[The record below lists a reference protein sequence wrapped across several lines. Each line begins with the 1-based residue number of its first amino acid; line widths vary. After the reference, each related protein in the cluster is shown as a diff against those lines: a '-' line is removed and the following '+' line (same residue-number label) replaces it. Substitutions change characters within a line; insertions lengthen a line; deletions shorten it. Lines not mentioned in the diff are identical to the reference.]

1 MNIEEKILS
10 LFEENEKRRELLE
23 WFNTDK
29 QNQELLKL
37 YNSKNE
43 VIKEI
48 EELNKELEC
57 GKLALLLPS
66 VPRNYQKAK
75 YKIMAIGQEL
85 NGGYGIRSEPRI
97 TMLDNLRGQ
106 SFDSC
111 GRGFFSFPAKLCHA
125 VNEIGGKLNRKE
137 IRSYFVWAE
146 IRKFSYHK
154 KIHSNSKAPRT
165 RLNKEVQNLIDTK
178 FNILEDEIRIINPDI
193 VLFLTGHNYDNYI
206 RTQLDGVKFHK
217 LENSDYEKSQFA
229 RVEHK
234 VLPEKS
240 FRIYHPHAFRW
251 GSVIKSLGRRH
262 LYKEFLKRLVEECKK

>member
-23 WFNTDK
+23 WFNTDE

-48 EELNKELEC
+48 EELNKELKC

-66 VPRNYQKAK
+66 VPQNYQKSK

-85 NGGYGIRSEPRI
+85 YGGYGVRSEPRI

-146 IRKFSYHK
+146 IRKFSYWKPVK
-154 KIHSNSKAPRT
+154 KPIVYKKPSS
-165 RLNKEVQNLIDTK
+165 RLNNKVQNLIDTK

-193 VLFLTGHNYDNYI
+193 VLFLTGPNYDDYI
-206 RTQLDGVKFHK
+206 RTQLDGVKFYE
-217 LENSDYEKSQFA
+217 LENSGYKKRQFA
-229 RVEHK
+229 RVEHP
-234 VLPEKS
+234 VLEGRKA
-240 FRIYHPHAFRW
+240 FRVYHPGYLNR
-251 GSVIKSLGRRH
+251 IKRKTELGKKCMAE
-262 LYKEFLKRLVEECKK
+262 LLIECKK

>member
-10 LFEENEKRRELLE
+10 LFEKNEKSRELLE
-23 WFNTDK
+23 WFNNDK

-48 EELNKELEC
+48 EELNKELKC
-57 GKLALLLPS
+57 RPLALLLPS
-66 VPRNYQKAK
+66 VPQNYQKSK
-75 YKIMAIGQEL
+75 YQIMAIGQEL

-106 SFDSC
+106 SFDDLSR
-111 GRGFFSFPAKLCHA
+111 RGFFSFPAELCHA

-154 KIHSNSKAPRT
+154 KIDSKSKAPRT
-165 RLNKEVQNLIDTK
+165 QLNKEVQNLIDTK

-206 RTQLDGVKFHK
+206 EKQLSGVDFKAVK
-217 LENSDYEKSQFA
+217 GYKEKQFA

-240 FRIYHPHAFRW
+240 FRIYHPNAFRQ
-251 GSVIKSLGRRH
+251 GSVIKSLGRRY

>member
-10 LFEENEKRRELLE
+10 LFEENEKGRELLK
-23 WFNTDK
+23 WFNNDE

-48 EELNKELEC
+48 EELNKELKC

-75 YKIMAIGQEL
+75 YKIMVIGQEL

-111 GRGFFSFPAKLCHA
+111 GRSFFSFPAELCHA

-137 IRSYFVWAE
+137 IRSYFVWSE

-154 KIHSNSKAPRT
+154 KTNSENKAPRT
-165 RLNKEVQNLIDTK
+165 QLNKEVQNLIDTK
-178 FNILEDEIRIINPDI
+178 FNILEDEISIINPDI
-193 VLFLTGHNYDNYI
+193 ILFLTGPDYDFDIEKQLKGVEFKTVENYKI
-206 RTQLDGVKFHK
+206 G
-217 LENSDYEKSQFA
+217 QFA
-229 RVEHK
+229 RVEHP
-234 VLPEKS
+234 VLEGRKA
-240 FRIYHPHAFRW
+240 FRLYHPEY
-251 GSVIKSLGRRH
+251 L
-262 LYKEFLKRLVEECKK
+262 LKRKPELGKKCMAELLIACKK